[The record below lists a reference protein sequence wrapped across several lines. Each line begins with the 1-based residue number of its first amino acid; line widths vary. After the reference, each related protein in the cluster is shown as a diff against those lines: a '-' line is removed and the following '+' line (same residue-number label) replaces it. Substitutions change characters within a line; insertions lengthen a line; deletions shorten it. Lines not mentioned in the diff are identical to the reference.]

1 MPQKIILVDDDRN
14 ITTSL
19 KMVLEAEG
27 YEVKVS
33 YDGEDGLRMIR
44 AENPDLCVSDIKMPR
59 MDGLELLI
67 KLREFSQLPVILL
80 TSKDDEVDEL
90 FGLRL
95 GADDYITKPFSQRLL
110 IERIRTLLR
119 RAAGM
124 SQAQNTP
131 EKQTLAKHAEDSA
144 DKTKETA
151 EGNAHM
157 IVRGELTMDENR
169 HLTQWKGQVVN
180 LTVTEYLLIKCL
192 AVSPGYIKSRDQL
205 ITAAYGENIFV
216 DDRIIDTHIKRIR
229 RKFRDLD
236 RSFDGIET
244 LYGAGYRY
252 KPT

>member
-1 MPQKIILVDDDRN
+1 MMPQKIILVDDDRN

-27 YEVKVS
+27 YEVKIS
-33 YDGEDGLRMIR
+33 HDGEDGLRMIR
-44 AENPDLCVSDIKMPR
+44 AEHPDLCVSDIKMPR
-59 MDGLELLI
+59 MDGLELLT

-110 IERIRTLLR
+110 IERIKTLLR
-119 RAAGM
+119 RAARM
-124 SQAQNTP
+124 SRSDVVPSNP
-131 EKQTLAKHAEDSA
+131 EPSKGGGGATD
-144 DKTKETA
+144 
-151 EGNAHM
+151 EGEAH
-157 IVRGELTMDENR
+157 IITRGELRMDEDR

-192 AVSPGYIKSRDQL
+192 AVNPGYIKSRDQL
-205 ITAAYGENIFV
+205 INAAYGENIFV

-236 RSFDGIET
+236 RNFDGIET